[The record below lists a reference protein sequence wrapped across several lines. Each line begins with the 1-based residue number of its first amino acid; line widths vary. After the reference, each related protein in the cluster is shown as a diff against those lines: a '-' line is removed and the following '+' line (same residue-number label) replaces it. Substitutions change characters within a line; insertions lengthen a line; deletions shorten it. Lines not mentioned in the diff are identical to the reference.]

1 MILILVNIKCRWLC
15 FKRKGKKKKR
25 DAKNEE
31 EITGLN
37 EQYFNKVMKGK
48 DIKSISEYTVQ
59 EKKKQKTSKG
69 YEDERAEYYNQAS
82 QGKDVKRISQYK
94 NKT

>member
-1 MILILVNIKCRWLC
+1 MGCRWLC

-37 EQYFNKVMKGK
+37 EQYFNKMMKRNN
-48 DIKSISEYTVQ
+48 IKSISEYTVQ
-59 EKKKQKTSKG
+59 EKKNQETGKG
-69 YEDERAEYYNQAS
+69 YKDEGTEYYNQVN